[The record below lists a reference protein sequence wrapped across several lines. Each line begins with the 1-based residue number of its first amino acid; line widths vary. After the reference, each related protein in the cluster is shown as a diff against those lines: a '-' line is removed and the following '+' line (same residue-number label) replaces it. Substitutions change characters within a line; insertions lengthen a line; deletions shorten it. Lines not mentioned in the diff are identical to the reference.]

1 MTSTNHRFR
10 NHFIR
15 GLALWLAVLMTA
27 ALIPFAAL
35 ADGDSQ
41 QTAVVQVVYA
51 SPDGNFA
58 FERVNVSPQNNV
70 VAPNPERV
78 PAGYVGV
85 NTHPVTLIFNR
96 AGSPIPNV
104 IYFTYQ
110 QAQTG
115 HQIQVNYTTSAR
127 IFATGTATVNAAN
140 NVVTPDASKVPA
152 GYLPLSANPITIPFD
167 QSGKPLVTSVTFY
180 YYLDASQQTG
190 SSNTGSY
197 GVLTPQQ
204 ITASWRVPGQVV
216 VFGQYEQ
223 DNNTSNGKE
232 PVEWIVLK
240 VDGARALLLSRY
252 ALDVQRFNSKWV
264 KISWKDCSLRQ
275 WMNSTF
281 YNECFTET
289 QRRAVLRST
298 LQSNYAGSTVQTQ
311 DYVFPLSM
319 SECQQY
325 LSTSMMRCTP
335 TQYAKGLQAAL
346 DSGNCYWQLR
356 DTTNRKNDN
365 NRVEPD
371 GTIREYGSNT
381 NAAGV
386 SVRPAIWVNIT
397 PAFGY

>member
-1 MTSTNHRFR
+1 MMTGTNNSYRSVH
-10 NHFIR
+10 IR
-15 GLALWLAVLMTA
+15 GFALMLAALMTIS
-27 ALIPFAAL
+27 LFPITAL
-35 ADGDSQ
+35 ADGDSA

-96 AGSPIPNV
+96 AGTPIPNV

-115 HQIQVNYTTSAR
+115 YPVQVNYTTSAGV
-127 IFATGTATVNAAN
+127 FATDTVTVTASS
-140 NVVTPDASKVPA
+140 NVVAPDAAKVPA
-152 GYLPLSANPITIPFD
+152 GYLPLSANAITIPFD
-167 QSGKPLVTSVTFY
+167 QTGKPLVTSVTFY
-180 YYLDASQQTG
+180 YYLDVSQQTG
-190 SSNTGSY
+190 GINSFSG
-197 GVLTPQQ
+197 LTPQQ
-204 ITASWRVPGQVV
+204 ITAGWRVPGQVV

-223 DNNTSNGKE
+223 DNNTRNGKE

-240 VDGARALLLSRY
+240 VEGSRALLLSRY

-275 WMNSTF
+275 WMNGTF

-289 QRRAVLRST
+289 QRASVLRTT
-298 LQSNYAGSTVQTQ
+298 LQSNYVNSGVQTQ
-311 DYVFPLSM
+311 DYVFPLSK
-319 SECQQY
+319 SECEQY
-325 LSTSMMRCTP
+325 LSPAMMYCTASR
-335 TQYAKGLQAAL
+335 YAQAQQAAT
-346 DSGNCYWQLR
+346 SNGYCYWQLR
-356 DTTNRKNDN
+356 DTSTRKNDN

-371 GTIREYGSNT
+371 GTICEYGSNT

-386 SVRPAIWVNIT
+386 SVRPAIWVNIAT
-397 PAFGY
+397 AFGY